1 MKKYAQLTG
10 NIVTA
15 IVETDGEMVL
25 TATVLDADG
34 HDPKLGQAWDG
45 MQFADVLET
54 QSEAAKKN
62 LLSIDRETGMQRTMR
77 EALIAI
83 ADKVGANVAY
93 LKTKEAEAA
102 THRTKL

>member
-15 IVETDGEMVL
+15 IVETDGDMPL
-25 TATVLDADG
+25 TATILDADG

-45 MQFADVLET
+45 LQFADVPET
-54 QSEAAKKN
+54 KAESAKKS
-62 LLSIDRETGMQRTMR
+62 LLAIDRDTGMQRTMR
-77 EALIAI
+77 EALISI

-93 LKTKEAEAA
+93 LKTKETEAA